1 VTSVQTDPSG
11 LGSIQMRGLLP
22 LRQKRL
28 ATTTT
33 REKI

>member
-1 VTSVQTDPSG
+1 VTSVQTDPAG
-11 LGSIQMRGLLP
+11 LGSIETRGSLP

-28 ATTTT
+28 ATTT